1 MKNINKRN
9 VSAVAASAVLA
20 TGAFTGTGLAVASP
34 ALADAPAQSEQVASY
49 EVDFLKNMIDHHT
62 MAIMMGQTCLE
73 KATHDELV
81 QLCSSII
88 ASQSAQVDQMQGW
101 LQDWYGIS
109 YSSQLSTGD
118 MRSMQRMENFT
129 GAQYEIRFMQSM
141 IRHHWAAVRE
151 SGICLENAGHPEL
164 LSLCGNIR
172 QTQLE
177 EIGQMQSWLEDW
189 YDRQGGRPSGTV

>member
-1 MKNINKRN
+1 MKNINKRK
-9 VSAVAASAVLA
+9 VSAVAAAA
-20 TGAFTGTGLAVASP
+20 AMAAGAFTGTGLAVASP

-101 LQDWYGIS
+101 LQGWYGIS
-109 YSSQLSTGD
+109 YSPQLSTGD

-151 SGICLENAGHPEL
+151 SGTCLENAGHPEL
-164 LSLCGNIR
+164 LSLCGTIR

-189 YDRQGGRPSGTV
+189 YDRQGGRPAGTV

>member
-1 MKNINKRN
+1 MKNTSKRN

-20 TGAFTGTGLAVASP
+20 AGALAGTGLAVASP

-49 EVDFLKNMIDHHT
+49 EVDFLENMIDHHT

-101 LQDWYGIS
+101 LQGWYGIS
-109 YSSQLSTGD
+109 YTPQLSTGD
-118 MRSMQRMENFT
+118 MQSMQRMENFT
-129 GAQYEIRFMQSM
+129 DAQYEIRFMQSM

-151 SGICLENAGHPEL
+151 SGTCLENADHPEL
-164 LSLCGNIR
+164 LSLCETIR

-177 EIGQMQSWLEDW
+177 EIGQMQSWLEEW

>member
-20 TGAFTGTGLAVASP
+20 AGAFTGTGLAVASP

-88 ASQSAQVDQMQGW
+88 ASQSAQVDMMQGW

-109 YSSQLSTGD
+109 YTPQLSTGD
-118 MRSMQRMENFT
+118 MQSMQRMENFT

-151 SGICLENAGHPEL
+151 SGTCLENAGHPEL
-164 LSLCGNIR
+164 LSLCGTIR

-177 EIGQMQSWLEDW
+177 EIGQMQSWLEEW
-189 YDRQGGRPSGTV
+189 YDRQGGRPSDTV

>member
-20 TGAFTGTGLAVASP
+20 AGAFTGTGLAVASP

-88 ASQSAQVDQMQGW
+88 ASQSAQVDMMQGW

-109 YSSQLSTGD
+109 YTPQLSTGD
-118 MRSMQRMENFT
+118 MQSMLRMENFT

-151 SGICLENAGHPEL
+151 SGTCLENAGHAEL
-164 LSLCGNIR
+164 LSLCGTIR

-177 EIGQMQSWLEDW
+177 EIGQMQSWLEEW